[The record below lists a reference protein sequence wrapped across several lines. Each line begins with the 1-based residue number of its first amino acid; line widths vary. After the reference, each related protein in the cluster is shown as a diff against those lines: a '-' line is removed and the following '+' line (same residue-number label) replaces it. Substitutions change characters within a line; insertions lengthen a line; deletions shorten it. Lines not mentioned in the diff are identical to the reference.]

1 MSLSVRNAGRSAP
14 EFDRATRNVRAG
26 LERAVRRSNGNP
38 ADAAER
44 MGNYID
50 TLGPPGKLVAY
61 HLLLLD
67 AATLRTDR
75 DSRSYTRDAD

>member
-14 EFDRATRNVRAG
+14 EWERATRNVQRG
-26 LERAVRRSNGNP
+26 LDRAVEQSDGSA

-44 MGNYID
+44 MGQFIAG
-50 TLGPPGKLVAY
+50 LGPHGKLVAH
-61 HLLLLD
+61 HLLLLE

-75 DSRSYTRDAD
+75 GSVWRPVR